1 MTTVEAL
8 KELYVALGG
17 ESRDIA
23 DLVVIPEVILAI
35 SVLVADRNEQ

>member
-17 ESRDIA
+17 ELKEIA

-35 SVLVADRNEQ
+35 SVLVANKNEQ